1 MSISKNNNKVFS
13 VSLFLQDP
21 ININASCFEELYKKI
36 QYKFN
41 LKAHQYFI
49 IQTQFIWDD
58 IPIEFNELDL
68 SLTILLLYDNDQ
80 LFNSCNDTL
89 LMSKSSSS
97 FVILNQILSFS
108 EEKMAFYFKN
118 IQENHK
124 LREEIDRFLNASY
137 CPENNEWIHKL
148 LKCFEYILTHNT
160 LSNSQ
165 TLLYYQWIIKLTSM
179 IFLFPKS
186 IQRYITL
193 LSNTLFKTILQ
204 YE

>member
-186 IQRYITL
+186 IQRYSTL